1 VSVLDLVRAEY
12 KLVYAE
18 MIRRRSELILLVLYP
33 YVFTGF
39 VLLVG
44 YGAGS
49 PRVFEERVG
58 VNPALFLIT
67 AGFTVMALMICIDD
81 ILWRPI
87 WETWIGTL
95 PYVFASPVNKLLLF
109 SVMPLPR
116 ASLVVLMG
124 STSLIPLY
132 TYCYGFTGILL
143 ALLVIL
149 LVVIGVFTM
158 IPLSVLTSGLVN
170 ALGES
175 WRVINIVRPLVMVL
189 LGAYYPR
196 FYMPLAARLLS
207 YTIPPSHVVESVQ
220 RMLVGLID
228 EWIILLVAVGVLLAL
243 LYTPA
248 SRVSLVLWEKRK
260 VSEGVKIS

>member
-1 VSVLDLVRAEY
+1 VRVRDLVRAEY

-18 MIRRRSELILLVLYP
+18 MIRRKSELVLLILYP

-39 VLLVG
+39 ILLVG
-44 YGAGS
+44 SGVGS

-67 AGFTVMALMICIDD
+67 AGFAVMALMICIDD

-116 ASLVVLMG
+116 ASLVVLIG
-124 STSLIPLY
+124 STSLVPLY
-132 TYCYGFTGILL
+132 AYQYGLAGIPL
-143 ALLVIL
+143 ALLVVL
-149 LVVIGVFTM
+149 LVVVGVFTM
-158 IPLSVLTSGLVN
+158 IPLSILTSGLLH
-170 ALGES
+170 AFGES
-175 WRVINIVRPLVMVL
+175 WRAVNIVRPLVIVL
-189 LGAYYPR
+189 LGVYYPR
-196 FYMPLAARLLS
+196 FYMPLVARLLS
-207 YTIPPSHVVESVQ
+207 YALPSSHVVESIQ
-220 RMLVGLID
+220 R
-228 EWIILLVAVGVLLAL
+228 ILLGLVDELTVLLLAAGVLLAL

-248 SRVSLVLWEKRK
+248 SRKSLVLWEKRK
-260 VSEGVKIS
+260 VREGVKTS